1 MKRAVLIII
10 IVGMFGWAIYDF
22 VKDDSPELTQETGE
36 ESEGVGE
43 DNKPEQDEPIE
54 MEKAEVGLERGQLA
68 PDFEITT
75 LDGDVVNLSDFRGE
89 RVLLNFWAS
98 WCGPCRAEMPDM
110 QKFHEDTDVEL
121 LAVNL
126 TETESN
132 KDNITD
138 FLDEFGITFTILLD
152 ENSKVSTIYN
162 IKPIPTTFLINSD
175 GTIHNKA
182 FGALNYDQ
190 MVQESKKM
198 D

>member
-1 MKRAVLIII
+1 MKRAALIII

-22 VKDDSPELTQETGE
+22 VKDDSPELAQETGE
-36 ESEGVGE
+36 ESEGVEE

-54 MEKAEVGLERGQLA
+54 MEKDEVGLERGQLA

-138 FLDEFGITFTILLD
+138 FLDEFGITFTVLLD